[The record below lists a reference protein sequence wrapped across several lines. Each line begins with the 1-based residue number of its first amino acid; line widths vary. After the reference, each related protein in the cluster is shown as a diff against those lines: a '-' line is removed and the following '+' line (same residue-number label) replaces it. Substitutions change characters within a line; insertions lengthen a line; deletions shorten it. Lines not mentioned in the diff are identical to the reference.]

1 MPALSLPCHMDS
13 TSSQSPS
20 DELDPKI
27 TVGER
32 ISFDKAEAWT
42 ATYQTDHAGGLQSVF
57 YSADVFLKLL
67 RQEGATGIRI
77 YNAINSEGKE
87 CFVLVG
93 ATEEGDLTEEH
104 NFAFDKGQGCPDICV
119 ISSLTHN

>member
-1 MPALSLPCHMDS
+1 ME
-13 TSSQSPS
+13 SSSSSNLS
-20 DELDPKI
+20 DELNPQN

-32 ISFDKAEAWT
+32 ISFEKAAAWT
-42 ATYQTDHAGGLQSVF
+42 ATYQNDHAGSLQSVF

-77 YNAINSEGKE
+77 YNAINPEGKE

-104 NFAFDKGQGCPDICV
+104 HFAFDKGQGCPDTCV
-119 ISSLTHN
+119 ISSLARS